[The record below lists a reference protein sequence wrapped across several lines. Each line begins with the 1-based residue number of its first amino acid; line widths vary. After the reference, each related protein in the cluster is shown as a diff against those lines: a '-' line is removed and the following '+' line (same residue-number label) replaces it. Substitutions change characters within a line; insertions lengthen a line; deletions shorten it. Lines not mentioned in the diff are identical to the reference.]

1 MGHGLVKKESFTVSS
16 VCAKSCVKNTKK
28 GIFKI
33 QGRSKAKTCAKWA
46 SKKKCN
52 SLVKKK
58 DYTVSSVCGK
68 SCDHC
73 AAAPTAAPSAAPTV
87 TWKPSSTFA
96 PSATF
101 APSSTF
107 APSTAAPSAAPS
119 AVPSLAPTT
128 CTNTKK
134 GTFKIEGNSKAK
146 TCAKWAKKG
155 KCNKQMKDGGGQVF
169 TVCRKSCVTN
179 TPPKKKVIQFLRC
192 VVSHVTIAHHW
203 QHRQRHRPKR
213 GNRVQ
218 RSHRVRRSHRLRRGN
233 QLSHRPPTK
242 DAKSPENKK
251 RNLPQR
257 KTNTHTHIYNT
268 VIIE

>member
-1 MGHGLVKKESFTVSS
+1 MTRFLSLTTATLLLLSVAATVADTGPFTVQSDDASVAASRILASCTNTKKGIFKIQGNSKAKTCAKWAKNGKCNSLVKKESFTVSS

-33 QGRSKAKTCAKWA
+33 QGKSKAKTCAKWA

-101 APSSTF
+101 AP
-107 APSTAAPSAAPS
+107 TA
-119 AVPSLAPTT
+119 TW
-128 CTNTKK
+128 K
-134 GTFKIEGNSKAK
+134 
-146 TCAKWAKKG
+146 
-155 KCNKQMKDGGGQVF
+155 
-169 TVCRKSCVTN
+169 
-179 TPPKKKVIQFLRC
+179 
-192 VVSHVTIAHHW
+192 
-203 QHRQRHRPKR
+203 
-213 GNRVQ
+213 
-218 RSHRVRRSHRLRRGN
+218 
-233 QLSHRPPTK
+233 PTK
-242 DAKSPENKK
+242 SPA
-251 RNLPQR
+251 
-257 KTNTHTHIYNT
+257 TD
-268 VIIE
+268 